1 MNQSLAPLLVG
12 AGVLI
17 ALSAC
22 VPVQKEAEPAVTKD
36 SPENFEGQ
44 MMTFEQTVTPEGGVI
59 GNAAAFSGTL
69 TVSGDCLTL
78 DGVPLLMP
86 GHSSSWDGTTL
97 SIGAYQFQLGDAVEL
112 AGGMVPLASMREAGR
127 DDVLERCGDIEPI
140 GVTGFDAPR

>member
-22 VPVQKEAEPAVTKD
+22 VPVQEDADSAAIKD
-36 SPENFEGQ
+36 TLENFEGQ

-86 GHSSSWDGTTL
+86 SHSSSWDGTTL